1 MNDLFGLSG
10 KRALVVGGGRGMGES
25 SARLLA
31 QAGADVAVLDVD
43 SGRAEHVAA
52 AVREYGKRS
61 EAIVANVLDDDEAV
75 RGVAE
80 ADRRLGGIDVLVT
93 IVGQAMFTPLL
104 DMTGEQWDGDQRRN
118 LRYFF
123 VVGREAARVMIRNGS
138 RGAMCCIASTDGV
151 QSAPLHGAY
160 GAAKAGLIH
169 LVSTMATEWADHG
182 IRVNAVAPGSITT
195 PRLPETPES
204 REVIR
209 KSLVPMAR
217 SGTTDE
223 IGKAVLFLVSD
234 MASYITGHTLL
245 VDGGWMA
252 ANIFDARR
260 FAIKDSAERPRTN

>member
-1 MNDLFGLSG
+1 MNDLFGLTG

-43 SGRAEHVAA
+43 RGRAEHVAD
-52 AVREYGKRS
+52 AVREYGRRG
-61 EAIVANVLDDDEAV
+61 EAIVANVLDDEEAALA
-75 RGVAE
+75 VAE
-80 ADRRLGGIDVLVT
+80 AERKLGGLDALVT
-93 IVGQAMFTPLL
+93 IVGQALFTPLI
-104 DMTGEQWDGDQRRN
+104 DMTGEQWDSEQRRN

-123 VVGREAARVMIRNGS
+123 VVGREAARAMIRNGS
-138 RGAMCCIASTDGV
+138 RGAMCCIASVDGV
-151 QSAPLHGAY
+151 QSAPIHGAY

-169 LVSTMATEWADHG
+169 LVSTMATEWAEHG
-182 IRVNAVAPGSITT
+182 IRVNAVAPGNIST

-204 REVIR
+204 REIMR

-217 SGTTDE
+217 AGTTDE

-252 ANIFDARR
+252 ANLFDARR
-260 FAIKDSAERPRTN
+260 FAIKNTTERPQSN